1 MIPVSTDAPIYHYP
15 IGTVG
20 LIAANLGCFLLFC
33 NLPSM
38 GSLDSPEAF
47 EESFYWVDRLA
58 MEFGAFKPWQ
68 WFTCNFLHSD
78 WIHLIGNMI
87 FLWSFGLIVEGKIGL
102 VRFLILYA
110 IVGTVFGMVAQLSS
124 IVFAWEGISLGASG
138 VIFGLLAFCIA
149 WAPANEFEVI
159 WLLGRAG
166 GTLEISILVFGA
178 LFVGKEALFFGLG
191 GFQVSSELFHIVGFI
206 VALPFALWMVRAGQ
220 VDCEGWDIFS
230 YLSGATGTNSKI
242 AKNRVAM
249 EMARER
255 AASVKQSNS
264 DRIATQKALQKGLPP
279 EKRAVQFRD
288 QVRAAIDSGSYEL
301 AAKLQEKITLSNPGI
316 TWNQEDL
323 YATIH
328 GLLKERKYET
338 VAPLMSLHIDSFEA
352 HRTAMQKLLI
362 KMWLK
367 EQRPRHALRFMR
379 GIDRSQLSSKE
390 LDEIRQLAN
399 HAQKMIDAGVVEFSN

>member
-33 NLPSM
+33 NLPSIDA
-38 GSLDSPEAF
+38 LDSPEAF
-47 EESFYWVDRLA
+47 EESFYWIETLA
-58 MEFGAFKPWQ
+58 LEFGAFKPWQ

-87 FLWSFGLIVEGKIGL
+87 FLWSFGMIVEGKIGL
-102 VRFLILYA
+102 LRFLAIYA
-110 IVGTVFGMVAQLSS
+110 AIGTVFGMVAQLIS

-149 WAPANEFEVI
+149 WAPANEFEVL

-166 GTLEISILVFGA
+166 GTLEISILVFGV
-178 LFVGKEALFFGLG
+178 LFVAKEALFFSLG
-191 GFQVSSELFHIVGFI
+191 GFQVSSELFHIVGFL
-206 VALPFALWMVRAGQ
+206 VALPFALWMVKAAY

-230 YLSGATGTNSKI
+230 YLSGATGANS
-242 AKNRVAM
+242 RVAQNRLAM
-249 EMARER
+249 ETARER
-255 AASVKQSNS
+255 AAMARQSNAN
-264 DRIATQKALQKGLPP
+264 RIATQEALQRSLPP
-279 EKRAVQFRD
+279 EKRAGHFRE
-288 QVRAAIDSGSYEL
+288 QVRSAIDSGSFEL

-328 GLLKERKYET
+328 GLLKERKYSV
-338 VAPLMSLHIDSFEA
+338 VAPLMSLHIDSFEE
-352 HRTAMQKLLI
+352 HRSSMQKLLI

-379 GIDRSQLSSKE
+379 GMDRTQLTPKE

-399 HAQKMIDAGVVEFSN
+399 HAQKLIDDGVVEFSN